1 MTDIIN
7 LLPDSVANQI
17 AAGEVIQRPASAI
30 KELLENALDSGA
42 TDIRLV
48 VKDAGKTL
56 IQVIDNG
63 CGMSPSDARMSFERH
78 ATSKIKRADDL
89 FDIQTMGFR
98 GEALASLAAIAHI
111 ELKTKRR
118 EDQIGTQ
125 IIIEGTKV
133 RSQEEVVCKS
143 GSVFSVKNL
152 FFNTPARRNFLKS
165 DSVELRHITEIFTRV
180 AMVNPNIS
188 FSFFDDT
195 RQKYKLLKG
204 SLKQRIVDLLGKNL
218 NQRLLNV
225 DEKTEVVSISGF
237 IGKPETARKTRG
249 EQYFFVNKRFIKH
262 PYFNHAVQSA
272 FEELIPVG
280 SFPSYFINLEVDSK
294 KVDVNIH
301 PTKTEVNFQDERVIY
316 RLLSSAIKMT
326 LGKYAFTP
334 TLDFEAEMSFN
345 PTPLPPG
352 VEVKQPVIK
361 VNPDYNPF
369 DNPSV
374 STPNQQWSKPEL
386 TEREK
391 SNSDNWQKLYE
402 EVRVPS
408 GINQEKLDISSKY
421 LIDSFDD
428 YIFSQLAN
436 QFILMQDEGGLWII
450 NQQAAH
456 ERVLYDRFSEIMEQS
471 TPLSQRKLFPETI
484 EFMGNDLDI
493 INELWDEIR
502 SLGFELERLDGGE
515 IQAIG
520 APADLQN
527 EAVQPLLEGMLEHYK
542 NNQIKLR
549 IDKHQ
554 NILLSMANNLSV
566 KTGQKLSD
574 EEISALMEAFF
585 SCKQKDIS
593 PSGKKIMTYLSKQ
606 EIEQKFI

>member
-1 MTDIIN
+1 MIDIIN

-17 AAGEVIQRPASAI
+17 AAGEVIQRPASAV

-78 ATSKIKRADDL
+78 ATSKIKKADDL

-98 GEALASLAAIAHI
+98 GEALASLAAIAHV
-111 ELKTKRR
+111 ELKAKRY
-118 EDQIGTQ
+118 EDQIGTR
-125 IIIEGTKV
+125 IIVEGTKV
-133 RSQEEVVCKS
+133 ISQEEIVCKN
-143 GSVFSVKNL
+143 GSIFSIKNL

-165 DSVELRHITEIFTRV
+165 DNVELRHITEIFTRV
-180 AMVNPNIS
+180 AMVNPHIS

-195 RQKYKLLKG
+195 RQKYNLSKG

-225 DEKTEVVSISGF
+225 DELTDVVNISGF

-316 RLLSSAIKMT
+316 RLLSSAVKMT

-352 VEVKQPVIK
+352 AEVKQPEIR

-369 DNPSV
+369 NNQAV
-374 STPNQQWSKPEL
+374 STPKQQWSKPEL
-386 TEREK
+386 TEREQR
-391 SNSDNWQKLYE
+391 NSDNWQKLYE
-402 EVRVPS
+402 DVRVPS
-408 GINQEKLDISSKY
+408 GINQEELDISHKSA
-421 LIDSFDD
+421 IDSFDN
-428 YIFSQLAN
+428 YNFSQLAN

-484 EFMGNDLDI
+484 EFTGNDLDI
-493 INELWDEIR
+493 INELWEEIHG
-502 SLGFELERLDGGE
+502 LGFELERLESGE

-520 APADLQN
+520 APTDLQN

-549 IDKHQ
+549 IDKRQ
-554 NILLSMANNLSV
+554 NVLLSMANNLSV
-566 KTGQKLSD
+566 KAGQKLSE

-593 PSGKKIMTYLSKQ
+593 PSGKKIMTYLSKE
-606 EIEQKFI
+606 EIEHKFI

>member
-17 AAGEVIQRPASAI
+17 AAGEVIQRPASAV

-78 ATSKIKRADDL
+78 ATSKIKKADDL

-98 GEALASLAAIAHI
+98 GEALASLAAIAHV
-111 ELKTKRR
+111 ELKTKRL

-125 IIIEGTKV
+125 IIVEGTKV
-133 RSQEEVVCKS
+133 KSQTEIVCKN
-143 GSVFSVKNL
+143 GSVFSIKNL

-165 DSVELRHITEIFTRV
+165 DTVELRHITEIFTRV
-180 AMVNPNIS
+180 AMVNPHIS

-195 RQKYKLLKG
+195 RQKYNLSKG

-218 NQRLLNV
+218 NKRLLNV
-225 DEKTEVVSISGF
+225 DEETDVVNISGF

-280 SFPSYFINLEVDSK
+280 SFSSYFINLEVDSK

-316 RLLSSAIKMT
+316 KLLSSAVKMT

-352 VEVKQPVIK
+352 TEVKQPEIK

-369 DNPSV
+369 NNQAV
-374 STPNQQWSKPEL
+374 STPKQQWSKPEL
-386 TEREK
+386 TEREQR
-391 SNSDNWQKLYE
+391 NSDNWQKLYE

-408 GINQEKLDISSKY
+408 VMNQGELDMSSKSSTY
-421 LIDSFDD
+421 SFDD
-428 YIFSQLAN
+428 YNFSQLSN

-484 EFMGNDLDI
+484 EFTGNDLDI
-493 INELWDEIR
+493 INELWEEIL
-502 SLGFELERLDGGE
+502 SLGFELERLDNDE
-515 IQAIG
+515 IQVIG
-520 APADLQN
+520 APTDLQN

-549 IDKHQ
+549 IDKRQ

-566 KTGQKLSD
+566 KVGQKLSD
-574 EEISALMEAFF
+574 EEISSLMEAFF
-585 SCKQKDIS
+585 ECKQKDVS

-606 EIEQKFI
+606 EIENKFI

>member
-17 AAGEVIQRPASAI
+17 AAGEVIQRPASAV

-48 VKDAGKTL
+48 VKDSGKTL

-78 ATSKIKRADDL
+78 ATSKIKKADDL
-89 FDIQTMGFR
+89 FNIQTMGFR
-98 GEALASLAAIAHI
+98 GEALASLAAIAHV
-111 ELKTKRR
+111 ELKTKRL

-125 IIIEGTKV
+125 IIVEGTKV
-133 RSQEEVVCKS
+133 KSQTEIVCKN
-143 GSVFSVKNL
+143 GSVFSIKNL

-165 DSVELRHITEIFTRV
+165 DTVELRHITEIFTRV
-180 AMVNPNIS
+180 AMVNPHIS

-195 RQKYKLLKG
+195 RQKYNLSKG

-225 DEKTEVVSISGF
+225 NELTDVVEISGF

-262 PYFNHAVQSA
+262 PYFNHAIQSA
-272 FEELIPVG
+272 FEELIPAG
-280 SFPSYFINLEVDSK
+280 SFPSYFINLSVDSK

-301 PTKTEVNFQDERVIY
+301 PTKTEVNFQDERIIY
-316 RLLSSAIKMT
+316 RLLSSAVKMT

-352 VEVKQPVIK
+352 AEVKQPEIK

-369 DNPSV
+369 NNQGV
-374 STPNQQWSKPEL
+374 TTPKQQWSKPEL
-386 TEREK
+386 TEREQR
-391 SNSDNWQKLYE
+391 NSDNWQKLYE

-408 GINQEKLDISSKY
+408 DMNQEELDISSKSA
-421 LIDSFDD
+421 IENFDD
-428 YIFSQLAN
+428 YNFSQLAN

-484 EFMGNDLDI
+484 EFTGNDLDI
-493 INELWDEIR
+493 INELWEEIR
-502 SLGFELERLDGGE
+502 SLGFELERLEGGE
-515 IQAIG
+515 IQVIG
-520 APADLQN
+520 APTDLQN

-549 IDKHQ
+549 IDKRQ

-566 KTGQKLSD
+566 KFGQKLND
-574 EEISALMEAFF
+574 EEIAALMEAFF
-585 SCKQKDIS
+585 ECSQKDIS
-593 PSGKKIMTYLSKQ
+593 PSGKKIMTYLSKE
-606 EIEQKFI
+606 EIEHKFI

>member
-1 MTDIIN
+1 MIDIIN

-17 AAGEVIQRPASAI
+17 AAGEVIQRPASAV

-48 VKDAGKTL
+48 VKDSGKTL

-78 ATSKIKRADDL
+78 ATSKIKKADDL

-98 GEALASLAAIAHI
+98 GEALASLAAIAHV
-111 ELKTKRR
+111 ELKTKRQ

-125 IIIEGTKV
+125 IIVEGTKV
-133 RSQEEVVCKS
+133 KSQTEIVCKD
-143 GSVFSVKNL
+143 GSVFSIKNL

-165 DSVELRHITEIFTRV
+165 DTVELRHITEIFTRV
-180 AMVNPNIS
+180 AMVNPHIS

-195 RQKYKLLKG
+195 RQKYNLSKG

-225 DEKTEVVSISGF
+225 DEITDVVEITGF

-262 PYFNHAVQSA
+262 PYFNHAIQSA
-272 FEELIPVG
+272 FEELIPSG
-280 SFPSYFINLEVDSK
+280 SFPSYFINLNVDSK

-301 PTKTEVNFQDERVIY
+301 PTKTEVNFQDERIIY
-316 RLLSSAIKMT
+316 RLLSSAVKMT

-352 VEVKQPVIK
+352 TEVKQPEIK
-361 VNPDYNPF
+361 VNLDYNPF
-369 DNPSV
+369 NNQAV
-374 STPNQQWSKPEL
+374 STSKQTWSKPEL
-386 TEREK
+386 TEREQR
-391 SNSDNWQKLYE
+391 NSDNWQKLYE
-402 EVRVPS
+402 DVRVPS
-408 GINQEKLDISSKY
+408 EMNQEELDISSKSIIES
-421 LIDSFDD
+421 LED
-428 YIFSQLAN
+428 YKFSQLAN

-484 EFMGNDLDI
+484 EFTGNDLDI
-493 INELWDEIR
+493 INELWEEIR
-502 SLGFELERLDGGE
+502 SLGFELERIKGGE
-515 IQAIG
+515 IQVIG
-520 APADLQN
+520 APTDLQN

-549 IDKHQ
+549 IDKRQ

-566 KTGQKLSD
+566 KVGQKLND

-585 SCKQKDIS
+585 ECSQKDIS
-593 PSGKKIMTYLSKQ
+593 PSGRKIMTYLSKE
-606 EIEQKFI
+606 EIEHKFI

>member
-17 AAGEVIQRPASAI
+17 AAGEVIQRPASAV

-48 VKDAGKTL
+48 VKDSGKTL

-78 ATSKIKRADDL
+78 ATSKIKKADDL

-98 GEALASLAAIAHI
+98 GEALASLAAIAHV
-111 ELKTKRR
+111 ELKTKRL

-125 IIIEGTKV
+125 IIVEGTKV
-133 RSQEEVVCKS
+133 KSQTEIVCKN
-143 GSVFSVKNL
+143 GSVFSIKNL

-165 DSVELRHITEIFTRV
+165 DTVELRHITEIFTRV
-180 AMVNPNIS
+180 AMVNPHIS

-195 RQKYKLLKG
+195 RQKYNLLKG

-225 DEKTEVVSISGF
+225 DEHTDVVEISGF

-262 PYFNHAVQSA
+262 PYFNHAIQSA
-272 FEELIPVG
+272 FEELIPAG
-280 SFPSYFINLEVDSK
+280 SFPSYFINLNVDSK

-316 RLLSSAIKMT
+316 RLLSSAVKMT

-345 PTPLPPG
+345 PTPLTPG
-352 VEVKQPVIK
+352 TEVKQPEIK

-369 DNPSV
+369 NNQSV
-374 STPNQQWSKPEL
+374 STSKQTWSKPEL
-386 TEREK
+386 TEREQR
-391 SNSDNWQKLYE
+391 NSDNWQNLYE

-408 GINQEKLDISSKY
+408 EMNQEELDISSKSV
-421 LIDSFDD
+421 IENFDN
-428 YIFSQLAN
+428 YNFSQLAN

-484 EFMGNDLDI
+484 EFTGNDLDI
-493 INELWDEIR
+493 INELWEEIR
-502 SLGFELERLDGGE
+502 SLGFELERLESDE
-515 IQAIG
+515 IQVIG
-520 APADLQN
+520 APTDLQN

-549 IDKHQ
+549 IDKRQ

-566 KTGQKLSD
+566 KVGQKLSD

-585 SCKQKDIS
+585 ECNQKDIS
-593 PSGKKIMTYLSKQ
+593 PSGKRIMTYLSKE

>member
-17 AAGEVIQRPASAI
+17 AAGEVIQRPASAV

-78 ATSKIKRADDL
+78 ATSKIKKADDL

-98 GEALASLAAIAHI
+98 GEALASLAAIAHV
-111 ELKTKRR
+111 ELKTKRL

-125 IIIEGTKV
+125 IIVEGTKV
-133 RSQEEVVCKS
+133 KSQTEIVCKN
-143 GSVFSVKNL
+143 GSVFSIKNL

-165 DSVELRHITEIFTRV
+165 DTVELRHITEIFTRV
-180 AMVNPNIS
+180 AMVNPHIS

-195 RQKYKLLKG
+195 RQKYNLSKG

-218 NQRLLNV
+218 NKRLLNV
-225 DEKTEVVSISGF
+225 DEETDVVNISGF

-280 SFPSYFINLEVDSK
+280 SFSSYFINLEVDSK

-316 RLLSSAIKMT
+316 KLLSSAVKMT

-352 VEVKQPVIK
+352 TEVKQPEIK

-369 DNPSV
+369 NNQAV
-374 STPNQQWSKPEL
+374 STPKQQWSKPEL
-386 TEREK
+386 TEREQR
-391 SNSDNWQKLYE
+391 NSDNWQKLYE

-408 GINQEKLDISSKY
+408 VMNQGELDMSSKSLTY
-421 LIDSFDD
+421 SFDD
-428 YIFSQLAN
+428 YNFSQLSN

-484 EFMGNDLDI
+484 EFTGNDLDI
-493 INELWDEIR
+493 INELWEEIL
-502 SLGFELERLDGGE
+502 SLGFELERLENDE
-515 IQAIG
+515 IQVIG
-520 APADLQN
+520 APTDLQN

-549 IDKHQ
+549 IDKRQ

-566 KTGQKLSD
+566 KVGQKLSD
-574 EEISALMEAFF
+574 EEISSLMEAFF
-585 SCKQKDIS
+585 ECKQKDVS

-606 EIEQKFI
+606 EIENKFI